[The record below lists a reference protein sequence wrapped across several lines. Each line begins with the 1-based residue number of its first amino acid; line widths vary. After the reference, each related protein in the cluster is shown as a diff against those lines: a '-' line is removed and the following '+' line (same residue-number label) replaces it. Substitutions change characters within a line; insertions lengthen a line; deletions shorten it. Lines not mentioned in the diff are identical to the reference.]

1 MICQDFFIGDGYCL
15 IFVLA
20 YFSHKC
26 SGVFTHRR
34 AGRVSREN
42 PFAVRKG
49 LRRLVGSC
57 CRVVLT
63 VTGHKAQHEAHDEHH
78 GVQTVSGMQRRQR
91 AAVRNNR
98 ARDHEGQHGADGAAG
113 QHEVHQLR

>member
-1 MICQDFFIGDGYCL
+1 M
-15 IFVLA
+15 LA
-20 YFSHKC
+20 CFSHNFG
-26 SGVFTHRR
+26 GVFYPSAGR
-34 AGRVSREN
+34 AGEQEKV

-49 LRRLVGSC
+49 VTAIVGSC

-91 AAVRNNR
+91 AAVRHNWT
-98 ARDHEGQHGADGAAG
+98 RDHEGQHGADGAAG